1 MQINVKKEDIVS
13 ALNITLG
20 IVEKRNT
27 MDILANVLFDV
38 NDGGLNLTAT
48 DLTSEVTTSC
58 SLIDISSTGK
68 TTISAR
74 KLNELCR
81 LTSDGEEINISMSRE
96 KINIKTKNGKYSLS
110 TLPSENFPIFDNE
123 DSNSTLSILG
133 SDLKDLIT
141 STSFAIDS
149 TGWRDWL
156 QGLFLSAANGELTA
170 VGTDAAR
177 LAIAKKS
184 IDPSISFSGVVP
196 RKSINEISRFLSEI
210 SGDVEFEI
218 MNSSVVLTANNLIF
232 KSKLIEG
239 GKNLTYFLSVV
250 PTGDCSILECN
261 IKELSEML
269 SRISVVSS
277 DNKFNEIYLNASSN
291 NFKASANTRNSEQAE
306 EFVNSK
312 LQGEEFEA
320 VINGSMLKD
329 ALNHIKTN
337 DCHISFF
344 GPDKVILISPPNSK
358 DQLYVIQP
366 VAPVNI
372 SKPSSSSPES
382 AGDDKD

>member
-1 MQINVKKEDIVS
+1 MEINVKKEDIVS

-38 NDGGLNLTAT
+38 NEGGLNLTTT

-81 LTSDGEEINISMSRE
+81 LTSDGEEINISMRRE

-123 DSNSTLSILG
+123 GSNSSLSILG

-149 TGWRDWL
+149 MGWRDWL
-156 QGLFLSAANGELTA
+156 QGLFLIAANGELTA

-177 LAIAKKS
+177 MAIAKKS
-184 IDPSISFSGVVP
+184 IDPSVSFSGVVP
-196 RKSINEISRFLSEI
+196 RKSVNEISRFLSEI
-210 SGDVEFEI
+210 SGDVNFEI

-239 GKNLTYFLSVV
+239 GKDLTYFLSVV

-277 DNKFNEIYLNASSN
+277 DNRHKEIYLNASPN
-291 NFKASANTRNSEQAE
+291 NFKASAKTRKSELAE

-312 LQGEEFEA
+312 LNGAEFETT
-320 VINGSMLKD
+320 VNGSMLKD
-329 ALNHIKTN
+329 ALNHIKT
-337 DCHISFF
+337 DECQISFF

-366 VAPVNI
+366 VEPVDI
-372 SKPSSSSPES
+372 TKPSNSSPES
-382 AGDDKD
+382 VGDDKD